1 MATLTKQNVRADWRI
16 IEDFPSRD
24 GQYLVCFLD
33 DATNKYTDY
42 DLFWFIKGE
51 WKPGLD
57 EVPYETPAYWI
68 DVPSPT

>member
-1 MATLTKQNVRADWRI
+1 
-16 IEDFPSRD
+16 
-24 GQYLVCFLD
+24 VCFLD
-33 DATNKYTDY
+33 SDTNKYTDY